1 MGRKAHKVRTELN
14 VSELECIKAMAGCSL
29 CVSAAAVVLRKS
41 RHTVINKC
49 NKIQDMTGHDPRTFW
64 GLVNILEM
72 LEENE

>member
-14 VSELECIKAMAGCSL
+14 ASELECIKAMAGCSL

-49 NKIQDMTGHDPRTFW
+49 NKIQDITGNDPRTFW
-64 GLVNILEM
+64 GMANLLG
-72 LEENE
+72 LKEERK

>member
-1 MGRKAHKVRTELN
+1 MGRKEHKVRTELN

-49 NKIQDMTGHDPRTFW
+49 NKIQDITGHDPRTFW
-64 GLVNILEM
+64 GLANILEM
-72 LEENE
+72 LEGDK